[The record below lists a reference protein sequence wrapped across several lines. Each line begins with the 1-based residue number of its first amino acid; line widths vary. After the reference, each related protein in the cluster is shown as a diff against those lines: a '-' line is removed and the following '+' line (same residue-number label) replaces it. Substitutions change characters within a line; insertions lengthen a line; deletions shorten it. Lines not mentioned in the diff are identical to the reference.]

1 MKRIISYS
9 MILML
14 LTLAAS
20 PALAKEMEPGDFTDV
35 QGHWAQKDISVV
47 CNLGFMNGMGADER
61 GYKVFRPDN
70 LVNRAQLALVLQNI
84 FELDYGQNRLVKQP
98 LASDYYQDVDN
109 QAWYADAVT
118 LCTLNQV
125 FDAADNFYPEKA
137 VTRIEAARALYRCV
151 NAKGLNIPMIML
163 MPDYQDMEGL
173 SQEDT
178 NALVFTSNT
187 GLMKGDGQYWRPQDN
202 IKRAELA
209 RIVNSLVQLL
219 GVDESY
225 DGQEYSLKVGNSFT
239 LRLNSNPTTGY
250 RWTASYD
257 DKVLAL
263 IGSDY
268 QPDGNGNLVGQ
279 GGQDIWRF
287 KALQAGTTELKMTY
301 SRPWESAAPAKT
313 FTLQVVVIPNQTE
326 AGPVQV
332 TGRAV
337 KEKSD
342 IMEIDL
348 YIPVV
353 SGQLESGIQSI
364 INKRFEDD
372 AMEFKQSLEAEVRD
386 YAADCEREGYPIR
399 PYQLCTR
406 YKQCCLNDKVLSLYV
421 DYYQYTGG
429 AHGITERRAYNV
441 DLKTGELLPLAELFE
456 PGYDYK
462 AVIDQEI
469 RRQIAL
475 EPEAYFE
482 GDMGFKGINKEQG
495 YYLDGENL
503 VIYFNQ
509 YEIAP
514 YAGGIREFKIPFE
527 GVVLSQSAVTTNW
540 EPATHE
546 TVNNFDGVTMTSKEG
561 TVSSTGL
568 TVVLVNNSGVPCI
581 YGEHFG
587 LEKKIKGSWYQ
598 VPVVIEGS
606 YGFDDIGYDLAP
618 GENREWAVDWDWLY
632 GHLDPGEYRIV
643 KDISDFR
650 GSGEYDTYYL
660 AAEFTIY

>member
-1 MKRIISYS
+1 MKRLISCG

-14 LTLAAS
+14 LVLGVS
-20 PALAKEMEPGDFTDV
+20 PALAKKMEPGDFTDV

-47 CNLGFMNGMGADER
+47 CNLGFMNGMGANER
-61 GYKVFRPDN
+61 GYKVFCPDN
-70 LVNRAQLALVLQNI
+70 LVNQAQLALVLQNI
-84 FELDYGQNRLVKQP
+84 FELDYGQNRLDKQP
-98 LASDYYQDVDN
+98 LASDYYQDVDS

-137 VTRIEAARALYRCV
+137 VTRIEAARAIYRCV
-151 NAKGLNIPMIML
+151 NAKGLSIPMIML
-163 MPDYQDMEGL
+163 MPDYRDMEGL

-187 GLMKGDGQYWRPQDN
+187 GLMKGDGQYWRPEDN

-225 DGQEYSLKVGNSFT
+225 DGQEYSLKAGNSFT

-257 DKVLAL
+257 DKMLAL
-263 IGSDY
+263 IGNDY
-268 QPDGNGNLVGQ
+268 QQDGNGNLVGQ

-287 KALQAGTTELKMTY
+287 KALQAGTAEIKMTY
-301 SRPWESAAPAKT
+301 SRPWESAAPIKT
-313 FTLQVVVIPNQTE
+313 FTLKVIIPSQTE

-332 TGRAV
+332 TGRV
-337 KEKSD
+337 IKEKSD
-342 IMEIDL
+342 IIEIDL
-348 YIPVV
+348 NIPVV
-353 SGQLESGIQSI
+353 SGQLESGIQSV
-364 INKRFEDD
+364 INKRFEDE
-372 AMEFKQSLEAEVRD
+372 AMELKQSLEAEVRD

-399 PYQLCTR
+399 PYQLYTR
-406 YKQCCLNDKVLSLYV
+406 YEQCSLNDQVLSLYV

-429 AHGITERRAYNV
+429 AHGITERRAYNI

-469 RRQIAL
+469 KRQIAL

-495 YYLDGENL
+495 YYLDGDSL

-514 YAGGIREFKIPFE
+514 YAGGIREFKMPLK
-527 GVVLSQSAVTTNW
+527 GVTSSQPVVTTDW
-540 EPATHE
+540 EPTTYE
-546 TVNNFDGVTMTSKEG
+546 IVNNLAGVTMIPKEG
-561 TVSSTGL
+561 TASAAGL
-568 TVVLVNNSGVPCI
+568 VVVLENNSGAQCI

-587 LEKKIKGSWYQ
+587 LEKKIKGNWYQ
-598 VPVVIEGS
+598 VPVIIEGN
-606 YGFDDIGYDLAP
+606 YGFDDIGYDLVS

-632 GHLDPGEYRIV
+632 GSLEPGEYRIV

-650 GSGEYDTYYL
+650 GSGDYDTYYL
-660 AAEFTIY
+660 AAEFTIH